1 MALSNYRE
9 ISKLWWGKIS
19 WYLGNHSDTSLSSL
33 KIGHLSLFKFQ
44 HLDNT
49 NFMKE
54 SFCFHFHSSWD
65 IFLKASRGK
74 FKTINLMF
82 ACIFS
87 SPCLSLFLSV
97 HHRVYDKKQI
107 SLRTHATFI
116 LNSLTTLTELH
127 LFLIFS
133 SLYVYTV
140 LVLGQRNFA
149 LPVPGHNLSLVS
161 PPHRCLSW
169 TRDVLVHTRTSH
181 RFIGLFSS

>member
-1 MALSNYRE
+1 MALSYYCE
-9 ISKLWWGKIS
+9 ISKLWWGKVS
-19 WYLGNHSDTSLSSL
+19 WYLGNPSDTSLSSL
-33 KIGHLSLFKFQ
+33 KIRHLSLFKFQ

-49 NFMKE
+49 SFLKE

-82 ACIFS
+82 AWIFLI
-87 SPCLSLFLSV
+87 PLFLCFSLF

-116 LNSLTTLTELH
+116 LNSSTTLTELH

-133 SLYVYTV
+133 SLYIYTV
-140 LVLGQRNFA
+140 LVLGQHNFA

-169 TRDVLVHTRTSH
+169 T
-181 RFIGLFSS
+181 